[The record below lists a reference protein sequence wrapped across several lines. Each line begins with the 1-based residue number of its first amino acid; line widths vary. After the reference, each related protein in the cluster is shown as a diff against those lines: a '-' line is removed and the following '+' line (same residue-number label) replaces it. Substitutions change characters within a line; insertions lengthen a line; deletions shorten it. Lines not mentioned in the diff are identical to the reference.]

1 MTKSTP
7 IHQLQQSNTTTHPPA
22 MVPQVDSS
30 ADSTVNVE
38 HALQEKSALEQE
50 RAHQSQ
56 LQEQIDFLKMQLG
69 ANAVTAASASATTHA
84 PQAPAPVY
92 YHPKSDSLINKGTLI
107 YLGNNFDYK
116 LFIIVFILSILIYS
130 SSIREYLFAKLDDRK
145 LAYLHPYILAALVS
159 LGVSIL
165 NKI

>member
-1 MTKSTP
+1 M
-7 IHQLQQSNTTTHPPA
+7 QQSNTTAHPPA

-30 ADSTVNVE
+30 KSDSAVNVE
-38 HALQEKSALEQE
+38 HAIHENAALEQE

-56 LQEQIDFLKMQLG
+56 LQEQIDFLKMQLS
-69 ANAVTAASASATTHA
+69 ANATTAASATTHA

-92 YHPKSDSLINKGTLI
+92 DHPKSDSLINKGTLI

-159 LGVSIL
+159 FGVSIF